1 MKVILRQSGRSC
13 INLCIET
20 SDICTIIHISVT
32 FDPYERLY
40 IWLGQIR
47 DSQLPA
53 SMIIIDEEGYMVEL
67 IAEPNENDTVFF
79 HVESWASRVEW
90 ITCGK
95 EMLNRRELIKAFH
108 DGIVEFINN
117 EFIPS
122 NWSYI
127 DDLSYQNWNALVTR
141 DADSQNWD
149 RRLLMIRNWRTFSD
163 TDTLGEEHE
172 FTLNEESLMVLRSL
186 FQAISMIGRGN
197 FDHIRDLVNLYR
209 TLPIDIALD
218 EVDRNWYLEKRIEID
233 IERGSVFGHDSEKI
247 ERRRD
252 LQKIR
257 LRSLKVGQVIDG
269 TVVGIK
275 SYGLFVNIGGIAA
288 LLHNSEISHMPIEDL
303 HQVFQQN
310 DWVRSI
316 IIWMDIEK
324 GRVSLSTKILEPEA
338 GDMLKEPW
346 KVYEKAEEMA
356 ARYHEHVLSK
366 ITEVD

>member
-1 MKVILRQSGRSC
+1 LAGENSRS
-13 INLCIET
+13 
-20 SDICTIIHISVT
+20 SIIV
-32 FDPYERLY
+32 
-40 IWLGQIR
+40 
-47 DSQLPA
+47 
-53 SMIIIDEEGYMVEL
+53 EGNYGVNL
-67 IAEPNENDTVFF
+67 IAEATENDRVSF
-79 HVESWASRVEW
+79 HVEPWLPGNNPITQASEIVD
-90 ITCGK
+90 
-95 EMLNRRELIKAFH
+95 RRELIKAFY
-108 DGIVEFINN
+108 DGIIEFINS

-122 NWSYI
+122 SWSYM
-127 DDLSYQNWNALVTR
+127 DDFNYQNWNALVNQ
-141 DADSQNWD
+141 DIEYQNWD
-149 RRLLMIRNWRTFSD
+149 RRLLMIRKWRTFSD

-172 FTLNEESLMVLRSL
+172 FTSNEESLMVLRSV
-186 FQAISMIGRGN
+186 FQAISTIERGN

-209 TLPIDIALD
+209 TLPIDIALG

-233 IERGSVFGHDSEKI
+233 TERGSILSNDRQKI
-247 ERRRD
+247 ERRRN

-257 LRSLKVGQVIDG
+257 LRSLKVGQIIDG

-310 DWVRSI
+310 DWVKSI

-338 GDMLKEPW
+338 GDMLKEPS

-356 ARYHEHVLSK
+356 ARYHQHVLSK
-366 ITEVD
+366 ISDVD